1 MKKIGLLL
9 FFAVFA
15 CSLSAQNRLSVF
27 IGNANRYA
35 SVDLSDFCRRLC
47 VEYDISAESLN
58 NYYRRC
64 GRDWGH
70 VGLAL
75 EIARTSGRSMRDI
88 CDYYRRY
95 KSEGWGRILIELGIG
110 PESSYC
116 APFYDRVHCHSD
128 YWHESITTPIA
139 NDMGSIIRTSTGI
152 RNTRNMGSGN
162 TGDIMTM
169 ITTMTRMMT
178 IEWPVIIPCKS
189 LYV

>member
-47 VEYDISAESLN
+47 VEYDISAELLN

-110 PESSYC
+110 PESS
-116 APFYDRVHCHSD
+116 
-128 YWHESITTPIA
+128 
-139 NDMGSIIRTSTGI
+139 
-152 RNTRNMGSGN
+152 
-162 TGDIMTM
+162 
-169 ITTMTRMMT
+169 
-178 IEWPVIIPCKS
+178 
-189 LYV
+189 

>member
-1 MKKIGLLL
+1 MKQIGLLL

-47 VEYDISAESLN
+47 VEYNISAESLN

-128 YWHESITTPIA
+128 YWHEHYDSY
-139 NDMGSIIRTSTGI
+139 
-152 RNTRNMGSGN
+152 
-162 TGDIMTM
+162 
-169 ITTMTRMMT
+169 
-178 IEWPVIIPCKS
+178 CKRHGK
-189 LYV
+189 YHPHKHGYKKHPKYGKRKYGRYHDDDYDDDEDDDD

>member
-95 KSEGWGRILIELGIG
+95 KMFLRHVIFCAAIEG
-110 PESSYC
+110 Y
-116 APFYDRVHCHSD
+116 AHA
-128 YWHESITTPIA
+128 TTVYTPLVFI
-139 NDMGSIIRTSTGI
+139 
-152 RNTRNMGSGN
+152 
-162 TGDIMTM
+162 
-169 ITTMTRMMT
+169 
-178 IEWPVIIPCKS
+178 
-189 LYV
+189 

>member
-47 VEYDISAESLN
+47 VEYD
-58 NYYRRC
+58 
-64 GRDWGH
+64 
-70 VGLAL
+70 
-75 EIARTSGRSMRDI
+75 
-88 CDYYRRY
+88 DYYRRY

-128 YWHESITTPIA
+128 YWHEHYDSY
-139 NDMGSIIRTSTGI
+139 
-152 RNTRNMGSGN
+152 
-162 TGDIMTM
+162 
-169 ITTMTRMMT
+169 
-178 IEWPVIIPCKS
+178 CKRHGK
-189 LYV
+189 YHPHKHGYKKHPKYGKRKYGRYHDDDYDDDEDDDD

>member
-1 MKKIGLLL
+1 MKQIGLLL

-75 EIARTSGRSMRDI
+75 EIARTSD
-88 CDYYRRY
+88 
-95 KSEGWGRILIELGIG
+95 EA
-110 PESSYC
+110 C
-116 APFYDRVHCHSD
+116 AIS
-128 YWHESITTPIA
+128 
-139 NDMGSIIRTSTGI
+139 
-152 RNTRNMGSGN
+152 
-162 TGDIMTM
+162 
-169 ITTMTRMMT
+169 
-178 IEWPVIIPCKS
+178 VIITD
-189 LYV
+189 VIRVRAGGGF

>member
-9 FFAVFA
+9 FLRYSLALCPHKTGFP
-15 CSLSAQNRLSVF
+15 SLSEMPIGMLRSICRISVGASAWNTIFRQNCSIIITGVAAEIGGMWALRWRSPEPRDEACAISVIITDVIRVRAGGGF
-27 IGNANRYA
+27 WSNWE
-35 SVDLSDFCRRLC
+35 SVPSRRIVL
-47 VEYDISAESLN
+47 
-58 NYYRRC
+58 
-64 GRDWGH
+64 
-70 VGLAL
+70 
-75 EIARTSGRSMRDI
+75 RSM
-88 CDYYRRY
+88 
-95 KSEGWGRILIELGIG
+95 IG
-110 PESSYC
+110 C
-116 APFYDRVHCHSD
+116 IVIAITGT
-128 YWHESITTPIA
+128 SITTPIA

>member
-64 GRDWGH
+64 GRDWG
-70 VGLAL
+70 LWAL
-75 EIARTSGRSMRDI
+75 RWRSPEPRDEGMRDI

-95 KSEGWGRILIELGIG
+95 S
-110 PESSYC
+110 
-116 APFYDRVHCHSD
+116 RVR
-128 YWHESITTPIA
+128 A
-139 NDMGSIIRTSTGI
+139 GG
-152 RNTRNMGSGN
+152 GF
-162 TGDIMTM
+162 
-169 ITTMTRMMT
+169 
-178 IEWPVIIPCKS
+178 
-189 LYV
+189 